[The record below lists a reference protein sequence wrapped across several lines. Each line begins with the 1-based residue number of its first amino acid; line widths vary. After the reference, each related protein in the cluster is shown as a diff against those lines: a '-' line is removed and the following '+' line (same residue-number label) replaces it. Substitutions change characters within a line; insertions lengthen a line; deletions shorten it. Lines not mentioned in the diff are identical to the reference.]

1 LASGRRQVENLVSDF
16 FSAQNLVENLVENL
30 VLSWLELMEFGHK
43 SVAEMFVATGGFAC
57 CELVRIS
64 GDGPSHQLNVPNMD

>member
-30 VLSWLELMEFGHK
+30 VLSWLELMEFG
-43 SVAEMFVATGGFAC
+43 
-57 CELVRIS
+57 
-64 GDGPSHQLNVPNMD
+64 Q